1 MRAALAGILMVAG
14 AVVPAASQTEPI
26 EMKMGW
32 RDCLAVF
39 SVYTDAYVE
48 QGGEILGEIDKDGNR
63 STAIALK
70 KELIVVSCEK
80 SGWSGANFKIS
91 VEPL

>member
-1 MRAALAGILMVAG
+1 MRAALAAAILVAG
-14 AVVPAASQTEPI
+14 GALPVASQTEPI
-26 EMKMGW
+26 ELRLGW

-39 SVYTDAYVE
+39 DDYAGAYVE
-48 QGGEILGEIDKDGNR
+48 QGGEVLGEIEKDGNR

-70 KELIVVSCEK
+70 KELIVVRCEK
-80 SGWSGANFKIS
+80 SGWSGAKFSIT